1 MNSEAETNKKV
12 TAGWAVIGYQDVEAG
27 CPEVAHIYSVWD
39 QKANADEA
47 CERLEND
54 HYFIAGGGNALVQ
67 QVEIIIKPRLID
79 RKAVAR

>member
-12 TAGWAVIGYQDVEAG
+12 TAGWAVIGYQNVRSRLYKI
-27 CPEVAHIYSVWD
+27 AHLLGVS
-39 QKANADEA
+39 KANADEA

-67 QVEIIIKPRLID
+67 EVEIMIKPRLID